1 MTKVCGSCWVAE
13 VAPVPQLWRAALDT
27 PQNLILLEGTR
38 VSGPESQPGG
48 LLSLARLRQSSVTV
62 HLLPVFHPQAA
73 DVFPSGPE
81 AHSTNSRQQQFRL

>member
-13 VAPVPQLWRAALDT
+13 VALVPQLWRAALDT
-27 PQNLILLEGTR
+27 PQNLILLR

-73 DVFPSGPE
+73 DVFPPGPE
-81 AHSTNSRQQQFRL
+81 ADSTNSRQQQFRL